1 MAEKEELIIFSKAD
15 IIDPEM
21 LEEMKIAFEK
31 ATQKKVALT
40 ISAGAYIRTDELK
53 DLLIGIIPEDK
64 TVVEEILEWEDGML
78 LESSEDDTMKVYDL
92 KRQKDPKRC
101 HVVKR
106 EDGDYDV
113 TGERIEEI
121 ARMTDLRYIDGVNR
135 VYNVMEKLGVIRKV
149 KAMVTSEIMEG
160 QSGIFE
166 GEEDIPSPCVW
177 ISGKKFSLENI
188 IFMKTERE

>member
-1 MAEKEELIIFSKAD
+1 
-15 IIDPEM
+15 
-21 LEEMKIAFEK
+21 
-31 ATQKKVALT
+31 
-40 ISAGAYIRTDELK
+40 
-53 DLLIGIIPEDK
+53 
-64 TVVEEILEWEDGML
+64 ML
-78 LESSEDDTMKVYDL
+78 LESREDDTMKIYDL

-101 HVVKR
+101 HVIKR

-160 QSGIFE
+160 QSGFFE
-166 GEEDIPSPCVW
+166 GEEDIPSPSVW